1 MRPRNSTSLL
11 FPTSRI
17 LPQRLCPR
25 DVTYGSA
32 SFLLSSPDG
41 AKAPM
46 GELRIRP
53 CCPLLPRTLSRP
65 SQVLGKHLGMK
76 SPLPPG
82 EASRGLW
89 LTHISQCLATV
100 WLPKALKVN
109 VLVHQTAHCTNI
121 PRAAALSTMC
131 HSPVQSYLLYMCR
144 SLKGPELVS
153 CNLLPGGCLAGKQH
167 PALPEPGL
175 YPLP

>member
-46 GELRIRP
+46 GELRILP

-76 SPLPPG
+76 SPLPPR

-89 LTHISQCLATV
+89 LTHISQCLATL

-121 PRAAALSTMC
+121 CSDRA
-131 HSPVQSYLLYMCR
+131 Q
-144 SLKGPELVS
+144 GS
-153 CNLLPGGCLAGKQH
+153 CTIYH
-167 PALPEPGL
+167 V
-175 YPLP
+175 PLPRTKLFVVHVSVTKRTRTRLL